1 MQFGRNKELTRT
13 KEFGRDRKKKGQ
25 RRYGQ
30 AKYKHS
36 KKGMLSLIVAG
47 ITFTTLLALIITA
60 FLLNGQSAAII
71 GSFGIFT
78 MIISGMGVLTGIRG
92 FRERDKN
99 YLTCKIGAA
108 INGIVMVLLI
118 IIFIRGI
125 I

>member
-47 ITFTTLLALIITA
+47 ITFTALLALIITA

>member
-1 MQFGRNKELTRT
+1 MQFGKNKELTRT
-13 KEFGRDRKKKGQ
+13 KELGRDRKKKGH

-47 ITFTTLLALIITA
+47 ITVAALLALIITA
-60 FLLNGQSAAII
+60 FLLKGQSAAII

-78 MIISGMGVLTGIRG
+78 MIISGTGILTGIRG

-108 INGIVMVLLI
+108 INGIVLILLI

>member
-1 MQFGRNKELTRT
+1 MQFGNKE
-13 KEFGRDRKKKGQ
+13 KKGH

-47 ITFTTLLALIITA
+47 ITFVAFLALIITA

-99 YLTCKIGAA
+99 YLTCKIGTT
-108 INGIVMVLLI
+108 INGLVLIMLI
-118 IIFIRGI
+118 GIFIRGI